1 MGQTVFRH
9 RRIMVVF
16 CLCAIFLVALTVRLG
31 IVQLRQGDYLSDIA
45 DDYHYR
51 GVPVAPKRGNI
62 EDSAGNILAMSI
74 SAETVYAVPAEV
86 RKAGD
91 EQARRSAEALAV
103 ILDMD
108 RDKVYEKM
116 TKRTSI
122 EYIKKKIAPEE
133 AQQIRNANFP
143 GVGITEDS
151 ERIYPNG
158 SLAAHVLGFVG
169 IDGQGLEG
177 IEYSRD
183 KELVGEA
190 GSTQSEYGADGI
202 KLPEAARRYQ
212 PPRNGNTVRLCIDR
226 NIQAFAERE
235 LNKLMSGQ
243 GVNMNGS
250 VPRSASILAMEPKTG
265 RILAIATAPTFDPN
279 DYQEYP
285 NETRRNI
292 AVQNAYEPGSTFKI
306 ITLAGALDKNIV
318 NMNDGFFDKGSYDIL
333 GRQVRCWKAGGHGQ
347 QTMQEVVQNSC
358 NPGFVEMG
366 QRLKKDNFYYY
377 LEAFGFGQKT
387 GIEMAGEAVG
397 ILANKGK
404 ATDLDLATMS
414 IGQTNAVTPIQ
425 LLTAVCAV
433 ANGGVLMKPQLV
445 QEIVTPGGTAVMAF
459 KPQEVR
465 RVISSDASRLE
476 CEVLESVVTCGTG
489 RRAFLPGYRVAG
501 KTGTAQIVRDGHYV
515 QGEYVASF
523 VAFAPANDPKIAL
536 LCVVDGV
543 PYYGGV
549 VACPVVQSVM
559 LDSLKYMNVKPDVN
573 APLAPT
579 PPLPDQIFPP
589 VKIPAVVPYVVGLT
603 LEEATTT
610 LEKAKLQI
618 MTEGS
623 GSVVLDQIPYGSAK
637 VEEGSTV
644 LLYLGDGEASAA
656 PAMSDWWETEDPD
669 IEAIL
674 SLPGRK
680 PLGK

>member
-1 MGQTVFRH
+1 MGQNVFRH

-16 CLCAIFLVALTVRLG
+16 ILCMVFLVALTVRLG

-62 EDSAGNILAMSI
+62 EDSTGNILAISI

-86 RKAGD
+86 RKSGD
-91 EQARRSAEALAV
+91 EQARRSAEGLAV
-103 ILDMD
+103 ILNMD
-108 RDKVYEKM
+108 RDKVYEKI
-116 TKRTSI
+116 TKRTSL
-122 EYIKKKIAPEE
+122 EYIKKKISPEE
-133 AQQIRNANFP
+133 AAQIKNAHFP

-151 ERIYPNG
+151 DRFYPNG
-158 SLAAHVLGFVG
+158 TLAAHILGFVG
-169 IDGQGLEG
+169 VDGQGLEG

-183 KELVGEA
+183 QELVGKA

-202 KLPEAARRYQ
+202 KLPEAAKRYQ
-212 PPRNGNTVRLCIDR
+212 PPVNGNTVRLCVDGS
-226 NIQAFAERE
+226 IQAFAERE
-235 LNKLMSGQ
+235 LNKLMTGQ
-243 GVNMNGS
+243 GVNMEGN
-250 VPRSASILAMEPKTG
+250 VPRSASILVMEPKTG
-265 RILAIATAPTFDPN
+265 RVLAIATAPTFNPN
-279 DYQEYP
+279 NYQDFP

-306 ITLAGALDKNIV
+306 ITLAGALDKNV
-318 NMNDGFFDKGSYDIL
+318 VDMSEGFFDKGSYDIL
-333 GRQVRCWKAGGHGQ
+333 GRQIRCWKAGGHGQ
-347 QTMQEVVQNSC
+347 QTMREVVQNSC
-358 NPGFVEMG
+358 NPGFISMG
-366 QRLKKDNFYYY
+366 QRLKKDNFYSY

-397 ILANKGK
+397 ILANKNK

-433 ANGGVLMKPQLV
+433 ANGGVLLKPQLV
-445 QEIVTPGGTAVMAF
+445 QEIVSPSGTVVSSF
-459 KPQEVR
+459 KPEEVR
-465 RVISSDASRLE
+465 RVISHEVSRLE

-501 KTGTAQIVRDGHYV
+501 KTGTAQIVRDGFYV

-523 VAFAPANDPKIAL
+523 VAFAPANDPKIAI
-536 LCVVDGV
+536 LCVIDGV
-543 PYYGGV
+543 PFYGGV
-549 VACPVVQSVM
+549 VACPIVQSVL
-559 LDSLKYMNVKPDVN
+559 LDSLKYMGVKPDGT

-579 PPLPDQIFPP
+579 PPLPEQIFPP
-589 VKIPAVVPYVVGLT
+589 VKNPAVVPFVAGLT
-603 LEEATTT
+603 LEEATKT
-610 LEKAKLQI
+610 LQTAKLSV

-623 GSVVLDQIPYGSAK
+623 GSVVLDQIPYGNAQ

-644 LLYLGDGEASAA
+644 LLYLGDGEASA
-656 PAMSDWWETEDPD
+656 PAISNWWEMEDPD
-669 IEAIL
+669 IEAMI
-674 SLPGRK
+674 PGRK
-680 PLGK
+680 PLTQ